1 MKKRLAL
8 LTIIYLVI
16 SLILLPYCW
25 IVSLVL
31 FILFVL
37 GGFSCLAFLVL
48 NKLYKHTNHWKN
60 QFLFQKNFISN
71 LGYREDI
78 SRNFEVANLGSNP
91 ALYGFFYE
99 KVRGQNWA
107 TGSQGLPMDFE
118 ILKYFHSYIKEGGF
132 VLIPIMPFTAISQY
146 IKTKPDSLGLSYY
159 TKFATI
165 LDYSQI
171 ETFPDNKKLTRYR
184 KYPLIYNPKLVRHI
198 IRDIPIN
205 RNLEISEQAMS
216 AHELELDAIKWIK
229 GWEKEFDTKNMKDF
243 FSDRYKPY
251 EKEGTEIIKQMID
264 FCIARNLNPVL
275 ITVPMS
281 SYLSEK
287 FSIEF
292 RQRMLTDFISN
303 VNVRKVKVLDYM
315 FDERFSD
322 ASLYKD
328 SFFLNLKGR
337 KKYTD
342 QVIRDLGL
350 Q

>member
-1 MKKRLAL
+1 MKKKLAL

-16 SLILLPYCW
+16 SLIVLPYYW

-37 GGFSCLAFLVL
+37 GGFSGLAFLVL

-132 VLIPIMPFTAISQY
+132 VLIPIMPFTSISQY
-146 IKTKPDSLGLSYY
+146 IKTKPGYWGLSYY

-171 ETFPDNKKLTRYR
+171 RSFPDNKKITRYR
-184 KYPLIYNPKLVRHI
+184 KYPLIFNPKLVRYI
-198 IRDIPIN
+198 IQDIPIN
-205 RNLEISEQAMS
+205 RNLEISEQPMS
-216 AHELELDAIKWIK
+216 AHELEQDAVKWIK
-229 GWEKEFDTKNMKDF
+229 GWEKEFDAKNMDDF
-243 FSDRYKPY
+243 FNDRYKPY
-251 EKEGTEIIKQMID
+251 EKEGTEILKQMID

-281 SYLSEK
+281 PYLSEM
-287 FSIEF
+287 FSKEF
-292 RQRMLTDFISN
+292 RQRMLTGFISK

-315 FDERFSD
+315 FDNRFSD
-322 ASLYKD
+322 ASLYID

-337 KKYTD
+337 KKYTA
-342 QVIRDLGL
+342 QVMNDLGL